1 MRIIIKM
8 ILIKTDIGE
17 MNRCFVLGGWDC
29 SGRVRNVLL
38 IGCSVESTLAAR
50 PSPLPPSLL
59 PHSIYIFEFSLSS
72 RMGGWVSSCMGVV

>member
-8 ILIKTDIGE
+8 ILIKTNIGE

-38 IGCSVESTLAAR
+38 IGCSVESTLAG
-50 PSPLPPSLL
+50 L
-59 PHSIYIFEFSLSS
+59 PHSLPPHSYLNSPFPPEWGLGFFLVWALSEG
-72 RMGGWVSSCMGVV
+72 REA

>member
-8 ILIKTDIGE
+8 ILIKTNIGE

-38 IGCSVESTLAAR
+38 IGCSVESTLAG
-50 PSPLPPSLL
+50 LPHSLP